1 MDDGSHLRKV
11 TTPMVFLRSSTTLR
25 LFAGSFAGL
34 MATSFAAEK
43 VDFARDVRPILSNR
57 CFKCHGPDESTRKGK
72 LRLDERDAAM
82 GEGKSGEIAIVPG
95 KPTESELVKRLHAED
110 PDDRMPPASAKMEL
124 SDGEKKILEQWIAE
138 GADYHPHWSFVAP
151 QVAGTHTIDE
161 FISKKLAA
169 EKLNPSPEAGKYQLV
184 RRITLDLTG
193 LPPSPEEADAFAK
206 DTSPDAYEKL
216 VDRLLASPSY
226 GERWARRWL
235 DLARYADT
243 NGYEKDRE
251 RQIWPYR
258 DWVIRALNADM
269 PFDQF
274 TVRQLAGDMLPAATT
289 EDVTATGFHRN
300 SMLNEEGGNDPLEFR
315 YHAMADRVA
324 TTGTTWLG
332 LTVGCAQCHTHKY
345 DPILHTEYFG
355 IMAFLNNADDI
366 NQDLPDPSLP
376 EKEANRAKKAEELIA
391 ALPGKWPLEKQPDAK
406 WTTLSLASAT
416 SASGETARIKPDH
429 SALFA
434 AQGPEKD
441 TYELLLNAN
450 PGNADRLRI
459 ETLADPEI
467 VSGGPGRTGHGN
479 FVLSELEVFTRPK
492 SSNADWEKVTF
503 SKATADAE
511 QSGYPVASA
520 IDGKP
525 DTGWAV
531 QVEGGSHK
539 KDRAAVFH
547 FTRPF
552 SSGDREFKIRLVQNF
567 GGHHTIGRVRVSF
580 GEEIPSSPQQLPED
594 ERRQQALDLAF
605 TQWLE
610 KSRAE
615 TVPWNILKAATLD
628 SNEPILNSEPDGS
641 IFVSGDTSKD
651 DHFTLTFKN
660 PPAGTTAF
668 RLEALTDKRLPG
680 FGPGKVYYEGTPGDF
695 FLYNFTVKADGRD
708 IRLTTAS
715 STIGDAKL
723 AIDGNDLTGWTIK
736 EQVGENHTAVLE
748 LAEPLPPSAELVIEL
763 KMGRYYAST
772 LGKFRL
778 STTTASQKTAARV
791 LPQELEDALTKTEIS
806 DADRAKLVRHFL
818 LTTPQLAGE
827 TKPIRDLLKPLTP
840 QRTLVLHERNEHAR
854 KTRLHNRG
862 EFTQPAQEIQPH
874 VPAFLPPLAGDLPK
888 NRLGFAKWLVSK
900 ENPLT
905 ARVTVNR
912 QWQAFFG
919 TGLVKTLDDFGF
931 QGETPSHPE
940 LLDWLAINFMENGW
954 SMKKLHRLIVTSAT
968 YKQDSRVTPEL
979 LEKDPQNRLLARGPR
994 LRVEAE
1000 MIRDLTLSASGL
1012 LSEKRYG
1019 PSVRPPQPNSV
1030 TETAYGG
1037 MSWKVSEGEDRYRRG
1052 LYTFAKRSAPFASFQ
1067 TFDAPTGE
1075 ACVARREVSNTP
1087 LQSLVLLND
1096 EVFFETAQALGR
1108 KTAAHPGTPAE
1119 KAAYAFQRCLT
1130 RPPTPAEVEKLTAF
1144 HASQLAR
1151 IEKGELKSTELM
1163 PKDATAEETAWMTVA
1178 RILLNLDETITKN

>member
-1 MDDGSHLRKV
+1 MASRRSPKTL
-11 TTPMVFLRSSTTLR
+11 PLFL
-25 LFAGSFAGL
+25 GSFAGL

-43 VDFARDVRPILSNR
+43 LDFARDVRPILSNR
-57 CFKCHGPDESTRKGK
+57 CFKCHGPDEEKRKGK
-72 LRLDERDAAM
+72 LRLDDRDAAL

-95 KPTESELVKRLHAED
+95 KPAESEFIKRLHAED

-124 SDGEKKILEQWIAE
+124 SDAEKKILGQWIAE
-138 GADYHPHWSFVAP
+138 GAEYRPHWSFTAP
-151 QVAGTHTIDE
+151 QVTGTHTIDE
-161 FISKKLAA
+161 FIGKKLAA
-169 EKLNPSPEAGKYQLV
+169 EKLKPSPEAGKYQLI
-184 RRITLDLTG
+184 RRVSLDLTG
-193 LPPSPEEADAFAK
+193 LPPSPEEAEAFAK
-206 DTSPDAYEKL
+206 DTSPEAYEKL
-216 VDRLLASPSY
+216 VDRLLASPAY

-258 DWVIRALNADM
+258 DWVIKALNADM

-274 TVRQLAGDMLPAATT
+274 TIKQLAGDMLPSATT
-289 EDVTATGFHRN
+289 EDITATGFHRN

-355 IMAFLNNADDI
+355 MMAFLNNADDI
-366 NQDLPDPSLP
+366 NYDLPDATIP
-376 EKEANRAKKAEELIA
+376 EREVKRAQQAEEMIA
-391 ALPGKWPLEKQPDAK
+391 ALPGKWPLAKPADAD
-406 WTTLSLASAT
+406 WSTPMLGSVT
-416 SASGETARIKPDH
+416 SASGELPKILPDH
-429 SALFA
+429 SALFT
-434 AQGPEKD
+434 AQGPEKE
-441 TYELLLNAN
+441 TYELLLTAD
-450 PGNADRLRI
+450 PANADRLRI
-459 ETLADPEI
+459 ETLADKKI

-479 FVLSELEVFTRPK
+479 FVLSELELLSRPK
-492 SSNADWEKVTF
+492 GSTAEWEKIAFT
-503 SKATADAE
+503 KATADAE
-511 QSGYPVASA
+511 QSGYPVASS
-520 IDGKP
+520 IDGKD

-539 KDRAAVFH
+539 KNRAAVFH
-547 FTRPF
+547 FAKPF
-552 SSGDREFKIRLVQNF
+552 AAGEREFKVRLVQNF

-580 GEEIPSSPQQLPED
+580 GKERIAPPQQLTDD
-594 ERRQQALDLAF
+594 ERRQQAIDLAF
-605 TQWLE
+605 NQWLE

-615 TVPWNILKAATLD
+615 TVPWDTLTAATLD
-628 SNEPILNSEPDGS
+628 SNEPILSNEPDGS
-641 IFVSGDTSKD
+641 VFVSGDTSKD
-651 DHFTLTFKN
+651 DRFTLTYRN
-660 PPAGTTAF
+660 PPAGITSL
-668 RLEALTDKRLPG
+668 RLETLTDKRLPG
-680 FGPGKVYYEGTPGDF
+680 FGPGKVYYEGTLGDF
-695 FLYNFTVKADGRD
+695 FLYDISMKADGRD
-708 IRLTTAS
+708 IPLADATSTA
-715 STIGDAKL
+715 GDAKL
-723 AIDGNDLTGWTIK
+723 AIDDNDLTGWTIK
-736 EQVGENHTAVLE
+736 EGVGQNQTAVIDF
-748 LAEPLPPSAELVIEL
+748 AEPLPSATDLVIEL

-772 LGKFRL
+772 LGKFRIS
-778 STTTASQKTAARV
+778 STSSFKRTTARV
-791 LPQELEDALTKTEIS
+791 LTPDLEDALAKPELTAGE
-806 DADRAKLVRHFL
+806 RAKLFRHFL
-818 LTTPQLAGE
+818 LDAPQLAE
-827 TKPIRDLLKPLTP
+827 ASKPIHDLLRPIAP
-840 QRTLVLHERNEHAR
+840 QRTLVLHEREKHSR
-854 KTRLHNRG
+854 KTRLHTRG

-874 VPAFLPPLAGDLPK
+874 VPAFLPPLAEGLSV
-888 NRLGFAKWLVSK
+888 NRLGFAQWLVSK

-931 QGETPSHPE
+931 QGDTPSHPE
-940 LLDWLAINFMENGW
+940 LLDWLALNFMENGW

-968 YKQDSRVTPEL
+968 YKQDSRITPEL
-979 LEKDPQNRLLARGPR
+979 MEKDPQNRLLARGPR

-1012 LSEKRYG
+1012 LSTKLYG

-1096 EVFFETAQALGR
+1096 EVFFETAQALGK
-1108 KTAAHPGTPAE
+1108 KTAAHPGTPEE
-1119 KAAYAFQRCLT
+1119 KATFAFQRCLT
-1130 RPPTPAEVEKLTAF
+1130 RPPTPDEVTKLTAF
-1144 HASQLAR
+1144 HAAQLDR
-1151 IEKGELKSTELM
+1151 ITKGELKAAELM
-1163 PKDATAEETAWMTVA
+1163 PKDATPEETAWMTVA